1 MRSHGH
7 ARSRTLLFLVV
18 MSLTAT
24 STASAQRRRTALDAV
39 AAAMG
44 GRTRIM
50 AVKTVS
56 MVGRGSNYNLGQNPT
71 PSDSLPM
78 YEVTEFRRIA
88 DFEGR
93 RWRVEQSRIPRFIT
107 ANTAAQRQIAA
118 GDEQLG
124 FDVLPDGSSR
134 VATNRMLSDPRNE
147 LVHHPIG
154 FLQTA
159 FARTSE
165 IIAGG
170 QQRGFR
176 YVRMNAGG
184 KRFGMLID
192 PTTDLPVSIQQI
204 VYHPMLGDVLL
215 ETEFHD
221 WQDVDGLKLPMRLVQ
236 RLDERWT
243 LSDIRLGS
251 VQVNAADV
259 PNLAAPAEL
268 RAAATSAPV
277 AAAAPSPTI
286 TVTEPAPGVWYLAG
300 QSHHS
305 VVIEMADH
313 LLLVEAPQ
321 NDARTLAVIQR
332 ARTLNTAKPL
342 RAVINTHHHFDHSGG
357 IRAAMSEGLTVI
369 THEQN
374 KAFFDSLALRR
385 HSLMQDA
392 LAKKQRAPRVEGVGA
407 KRVITDGTRTV
418 ELYQIRGSPHSK
430 SMLIVYLP
438 KERMLIE
445 ADLYSPPAAAPAAG
459 APRPVFPFA
468 AGLVENID
476 RLGLAVDTIVPIH
489 GRIVPIADLRA
500 AAQPAAPR
508 E

>member
-1 MRSHGH
+1 MRSFRD
-7 ARSRTLLFLVV
+7 ARCRTLVLFVLV
-18 MSLTAT
+18 SLTAT

-39 AAAMG
+39 ATAMG
-44 GRTRIM
+44 GRTRVM

-56 MVGRGSNYNLGQNPT
+56 MIGRGSNYNLGQNPAPT
-71 PSDSLPM
+71 DSLPM

-88 DFEGR
+88 DFHQG
-93 RWRVEQSRIPRFIT
+93 RWRVEQSRTPRFVT
-107 ANTAAQRQIAA
+107 ANTAAQRQVFA
-118 GDEQLG
+118 GDRQLG

-134 VATNRMLSDPRNE
+134 VATGRLVSDPRNE

-159 FARTSE
+159 FAENSE
-165 IIAGG
+165 VIAAG

-176 YVRMNAGG
+176 YVRMNSGG

-215 ETEFHD
+215 ETELHD
-221 WQDVDGLKLPMRLVQ
+221 WQDFDGLKLPTRLVQ

-243 LSDIRLGS
+243 LSDIRLGT

-259 PNLAAPAEL
+259 PDLAAPAEL
-268 RAAATSAPV
+268 RATQTARPATPATPPV
-277 AAAAPSPTI
+277 TI
-286 TVTEPAPGVWYLAG
+286 TVTEPAPGVWFLAG

-332 ARTLNTAKPL
+332 ARTLSPSKPL

-369 THEQN
+369 TQEQN
-374 KAFFDSLALRR
+374 KLFFDSLALRR
-385 HSLMQDA
+385 HSLGQDA
-392 LAKKQRAPRVEGVGA
+392 LAMKQRAPRVEGVGE

-418 ELYQIRGSPHSK
+418 ELYHITGSPHSK
-430 SMLIVYLP
+430 SMLMVYLP
-438 KERMLIE
+438 KEKMLIE
-445 ADLYSPPAAAPAAG
+445 ADLYSPPATPPAAG
-459 APRPVFPFA
+459 APPPVFPFA
-468 AGLVENID
+468 ANLVENID
-476 RLGLAVDTIVPIH
+476 RLGLAVETIVPIH
-489 GRIVPIADLRA
+489 GRVVPMSDLRA
-500 AAQPAAPR
+500 AAQSAARP
-508 E
+508 

>member
-1 MRSHGH
+1 MRSSGH
-7 ARSRTLLFLVV
+7 ARFCTLLLFVLV
-18 MSLTAT
+18 SLTAT
-24 STASAQRRRTALDAV
+24 NAATAQRRRTALDAV
-39 AAAMG
+39 ATAMG
-44 GRTRIM
+44 GRTRVM
-50 AVKTVS
+50 AVKTLS
-56 MVGRGSNYNLGQNPT
+56 MVGRGFNYNLGQNPA
-71 PSDSLPM
+71 PDDSLPM
-78 YEVTEFRRIA
+78 FEVTEFRRIA
-88 DFEGR
+88 DFQQG
-93 RWRVEQSRIPRFIT
+93 RWRVEQSRTPRFMT
-107 ANTAAQRQIAA
+107 ANTASVRQVLA
-118 GDEQLG
+118 GDRQLG

-134 VATNRMLSDPRNE
+134 VATGRLLSDPRNE

-159 FARTSE
+159 FARNSE
-165 IIAGG
+165 IIASG

-176 YVRMNAGG
+176 YVRMNSGG

-192 PTTDLPVSIQQI
+192 PTTNLPVRIQQV

-215 ETEFHD
+215 ETELQD
-221 WQDVDGLKLPMRLVQ
+221 WQDFDGLKLPTRLVQ

-243 LSDIRLGS
+243 LSDIRLGT

-259 PNLAAPAEL
+259 PDLAAPAEL
-268 RAAATSAPV
+268 RSAQTATPAASAV
-277 AAAAPSPTI
+277 TI
-286 TVTEPAPGVWYLAG
+286 AVSEPAPGVWFLAG

-332 ARTLNTAKPL
+332 ARTLNPSKPL

-369 THEQN
+369 TQEQN
-374 KAFFDSLALRR
+374 KPFFDSLALRR

-392 LAKKQRAPRVEGVGA
+392 LAMKQRAPRVEGVGE

-418 ELYQIRGSPHSK
+418 ELYHITGSPHSK
-430 SMLIVYLP
+430 SMLMVYLP
-438 KERMLIE
+438 KEKMLIE
-445 ADLYSPPAAAPAAG
+445 ADLYSPPATAPAAG
-459 APRPVFPFA
+459 APPPVFPFA
-468 AGLVENID
+468 ANLVENID

-489 GRIVPIADLRA
+489 GRVVPMSDLRA
-500 AAQPAAPR
+500 AAQPAAR
-508 E
+508 Q

>member
-1 MRSHGH
+1 MRSFGH
-7 ARSRTLLFLVV
+7 ARSRTLLLFVLVSV
-18 MSLTAT
+18 TAT

-39 AAAMG
+39 VRAMG

-50 AVKTVS
+50 AVKTLS
-56 MVGRGSNYNLGQNPT
+56 MVGRGSNFNLGQNPS

-78 YEVTEFRRIA
+78 FEVTEFRRIA
-88 DFEGR
+88 DFQNR
-93 RWRVEQSRIPRFIT
+93 RWRVEQSRTPRFVT

-118 GDEQLG
+118 GDQQLG

-134 VATNRMLSDPRNE
+134 VATTRLLSDPRNE
-147 LVHHPIG
+147 LLHHPIG

-159 FARTSE
+159 FASSSE
-165 IIAGG
+165 VIASG

-176 YVRMNAGG
+176 YVRMNSGG
-184 KRFGMLID
+184 KRYGMLID

-221 WQDVDGLKLPMRLVQ
+221 WEDHDGLKLPNRIIQ
-236 RLDERWT
+236 KLDERWT

-251 VQVNAADV
+251 VQVNATDV
-259 PNLAAPAEL
+259 PDLAAPAEL
-268 RAAATSAPV
+268 RAAQTATPV
-277 AAAAPSPTI
+277 AAAAPPVTI

-332 ARTLNTAKPL
+332 ARALNPNKPL

-357 IRAAMSEGLTVI
+357 VRAAMSEGLTVI

-385 HSLMQDA
+385 HSLTRDA
-392 LAKKQRAPRVEGVGA
+392 LATKQRAPRVEGVGA

-418 ELYQIRGSPHSK
+418 ELHHVTGSPHSK
-430 SMLIVYLP
+430 SMLMVYLP

-459 APRPVFPFA
+459 APPPVFPFA

-489 GRIVPIADLRA
+489 GRVVPIADLRA
-500 AAQPAAPR
+500 AAQAAAPR